1 MRATRHWWMVLP
13 AFLAVAAAG
22 VAPVLATSM
31 APQTIADLTRGS
43 HDIVVGTVSRVTEG
57 RQGSLPYVEVEVSV
71 SETIQGA
78 PARTL
83 TFRQPGLQSRQ
94 VASGGRRFVG
104 LIPGLPQYAAGEQVI
119 LFLGPTSSRGFRT
132 TVGLEQGKFGVTAGN
147 AVNAAGN
154 AGLFRGVTT
163 GAGTPTE
170 KQAAMLA
177 TRQGGVQARTFI
189 DFVRQGVQ
197 QHWWK

>member
-1 MRATRHWWMVLP
+1 MKETRHVWTDLL
-13 AFLAVAAAG
+13 AGLAVAALG
-22 VAPVLATSM
+22 VTPGLATSM
-31 APQTIADLTRGS
+31 TPQSVAELTRAS

-57 RQGSLPYVEVEVSV
+57 SQGNLPYLEVEVSV
-71 SETIQGA
+71 SETIQGT

-94 VASGGRRFVG
+94 EAANGRRFVG
-104 LIPGLPQYAAGEQVI
+104 LIPAMPGFTAGENVI
-119 LFLGPTSSRGFRT
+119 LFLGPTSSMGFRT
-132 TVGLEQGKFGVTAGN
+132 TVGLEQGKFAVAAGN
-147 AVNAAGN
+147 AANAAGN
-154 AGLFRGVTT
+154 TGLFRGVTT
-163 GAGTPTE
+163 GTVTPTE

-177 TRQGGVQARTFI
+177 TRQGGVHARTFI

>member
-1 MRATRHWWMVLP
+1 MKATGHRWTGLLAV
-13 AFLAVAAAG
+13 LAVAALG
-22 VAPVLATSM
+22 VTPGLAMSM
-31 APQTIADLTRGS
+31 APQSVADLTRAA

-57 RQGSLPYVEVEVSV
+57 RQGSLPYIEVEVSV

-83 TFRQPGLQSRQ
+83 TFRQPGLQARQ
-94 VASGGRRFVG
+94 EAAGGRRFVG
-104 LIPGLPQYAAGEQVI
+104 LIPGMPVFAAGENVI
-119 LFLGPTSSRGFRT
+119 LFLGPTSSIGFRT
-132 TVGLEQGKFGVTAGN
+132 TVGLEQGKFAVAAGN
-147 AVNAAGN
+147 AANATGN

-163 GAGTPTE
+163 GSVTPSE